1 MNVNVIPCTT
11 WVKRGVAAPNPEK
24 VQLTP
29 AELEGIIKNTQTE
42 LEDVDSD
49 SEVNDQNDHSTS
61 NGNQSRNS
69 APSGSTAASTDE
81 FNFENYDDEDGNI
94 QCNIG
99 GLAVIN
105 ADGKDPFVT
114 VGDDEDE
121 DSEKEDD
128 VIKPDDNLV
137 LVAHVEGDASL
148 LEIFVYNEKE
158 GSFYCHHDLLLPAFP
173 LCMEWLNFDP
183 SDAKP
188 ANFCAIGDM
197 TPIIQVWDLDLI
209 DCLEPAFTLGSK
221 PKKKKKQKRVGHK
234 DAVLD
239 LAWNSNY
246 THVLASGSVD
256 QTVLLWD
263 LENGTPVTKIKHFA
277 EKVQS
282 IAFHPHETHHLLTG
296 CADSTARLFDCRVDD
311 TFKSWETTGEVERVL
326 WNHFD
331 PNYFFISTNNGN
343 IECIDVRQGQ
353 HVWQKKAH
361 EKEITGL
368 SLSSSCPGLLVTS
381 CDDSVIKVWDVLD
394 IHKMDLIFEK
404 KTNLGALQCLA
415 SCPDSPFVFTSGGDN
430 KSHNYKVWDL
440 MEITAVS
447 ERFKGRQ
454 LRFPDNAVSP
464 SSDNH
469 QGELMEVTEDMEC
482 ITLKDKKK
490 CK

>member
-1 MNVNVIPCTT
+1 MNVNIIPCTT

-29 AELEGIIKNTQTE
+29 EELEGIIKKTQTE
-42 LEDVDSD
+42 IEDLDSD
-49 SEVNDQNDHSTS
+49 SDVNTPSTQSGPSRS
-61 NGNQSRNS
+61 N
-69 APSGSTAASTDE
+69 AEPTESTDE
-81 FNFENYDDEDGNI
+81 FNFENYDNEDGNI
-94 QCNIG
+94 HCNIG

-105 ADGKDPFVT
+105 AHGKDPFVT
-114 VGDDEDE
+114 VDDDEDE

-128 VIKPDDNLV
+128 VIKADDNLV
-137 LVAHVEGDASL
+137 LVAHVEGDASI

-173 LCMEWLNFDP
+173 LCLEWLNFDP

-188 ANFCAIGDM
+188 ANLCAIGDM
-197 TPIIQVWDLDLI
+197 TSIIKVWDLDLI

-239 LAWNSNY
+239 LAWNCNY

-256 QTVLLWD
+256 QSVLLWD
-263 LENGTPVTKIKHFA
+263 LENGTPVTKINHFA

-282 IAFHPHETHHLLTG
+282 IAFHPSETHHLLTG

-311 TFKSWETTGEVERVL
+311 TFKSWEATGEVERVL

-368 SLSSSCPGLLVTS
+368 SLSSFCPGLLVTT
-381 CDDSVIKVWDVLD
+381 CEDSVIKVWDVLD
-394 IHKMDLIFEK
+394 IHNVDFIFEK
-404 KTNLGALQCLA
+404 KTNLGSIQCLA
-415 SCPDSPFVFTSGGDN
+415 SSPDSPFLFASGGDN

-447 ERFKGRQ
+447 DRFKGRK
-454 LRFPDNAVSP
+454 LKFPDNTSP
-464 SSDNH
+464 KSENR

-490 CK
+490 

>member
-1 MNVNVIPCTT
+1 MNVNVVPCTT

-29 AELEGIIKNTQTE
+29 AELEGIIKRTQTQ
-42 LEDVDSD
+42 LEDIDSD
-49 SEVNDQNDHSTS
+49 SEVNDQNDHVVA
-61 NGNQSRNS
+61 NGNQTTNS
-69 APSGSTAASTDE
+69 APSGENAASTDE

-94 QCNIG
+94 HCSIG

-105 ADGKDPFVT
+105 ADGTDPFVT
-114 VGDDEDE
+114 VGEDEDV

-128 VIKPDDNLV
+128 IIKPDDNLV

-173 LCMEWLNFDP
+173 LCMEWLSFDP

-239 LAWNSNY
+239 LSWNSNY

-282 IAFHPHETHHLLTG
+282 IAFHPRETHHLLTG
-296 CADSTARLFDCRVDD
+296 SADSTAKLFDCRTDD
-311 TFKSWETTGEVERVL
+311 TFKSWEATGEVERVL

-343 IECIDVRQGQ
+343 IECVDVRQGQ

-381 CDDSVIKVWDVLD
+381 SDDSVIKIWDVLD
-394 IHKMDLIFEK
+394 IHTMDLVFEK
-404 KTNLGALQCLA
+404 KTNLGALQCLS
-415 SCPDSPFVFTSGGDN
+415 SCPDSPFVFASGGDN

-440 MEITAVS
+440 MEITAVA
-447 ERFKGRQ
+447 ERFKGRS
-454 LRFPDNAVSP
+454 LINSDSVST
-464 SSDNH
+464 SSDSH

-482 ITLKDKKK
+482 ITLKDKNKVK
-490 CK
+490 